1 MFTIDGLTWD
11 VPCKIERTAE
21 MTASDISGLM
31 LDRSYFNDV
40 LGTYMSYTVSMAVPL
55 DMRDEYAQIYEAIT
69 NPVDGHTLVLPYN
82 NGTIEIIARIAN
94 ISDVYVRLAGGQNY
108 WKGIRFTAI
117 ANGPTK
123 EMELGE
129 VIARG
134 MSPLP
139 DVSGPREGDIYI
151 YSNGAWTPYTA
162 PSYADADNMQF

>member
-31 LDRSYFNDV
+31 LDKSYFNDV

-55 DMRDEYAQIYEAIT
+55 DMRDEYAQIYETIT
-69 NPVDGHTLVLPYN
+69 NPVDGHTLVIPYN
-82 NGTIEIIARIAN
+82 NGTIEITARITN

-117 ANGPTK
+117 ANHPSKANT
-123 EMELGE
+123 LGS
-129 VIARG
+129 VLIPGRAPVPAVA
-134 MSPLP
+134 SPNI
-139 DVSGPREGDIYI
+139 GDAFTYTED
-151 YSNGAWTPYTA
+151 GWVQTAWGE
-162 PSYADADNMQF
+162 